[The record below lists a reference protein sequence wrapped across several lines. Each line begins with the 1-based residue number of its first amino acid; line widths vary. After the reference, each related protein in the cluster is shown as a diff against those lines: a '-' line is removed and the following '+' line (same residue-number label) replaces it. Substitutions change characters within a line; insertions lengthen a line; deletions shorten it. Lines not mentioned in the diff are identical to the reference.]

1 VNVEDPLQ
9 VPEVSPS
16 ADADSSSDGPA
27 TAALAGYAEIAAQAK
42 RIVWPCCIL
51 GVVVVIGLALLHQ
64 PWAGV
69 GLCIGLAL
77 GMVNARL
84 LQQSVLRRFQ
94 AATGQ
99 TVKGGAFLA
108 SGLFRL
114 GAITGIAVVV
124 TILERPL
131 GIGVVIGLAVY
142 QVLLLGASAVVMY
155 RQVRA

>member
-1 VNVEDPLQ
+1 VNVDDPQ
-9 VPEVSPS
+9 AEPVPASP
-16 ADADSSSDGPA
+16 DEGPIPEGA
-27 TAALAGYAEIAAQAK
+27 STALEGYSEIAAQAK

-51 GVVVVIGLALLHQ
+51 GLGAVLVLAFLGK

-69 GLCIGLAL
+69 GVCIGLGL

-99 TVKGGAFLA
+99 TLKGSAFLA
-108 SGLFRL
+108 SGVTRL
-114 GAITGIAVVV
+114 AAITGVAVALTVV
-124 TILERPL
+124 ERPL

>member
-1 VNVEDPLQ
+1 MNVDDRPQ
-9 VPEVSPS
+9 APDVPASSDSPS
-16 ADADSSSDGPA
+16 NPDG
-27 TAALAGYAEIAAQAK
+27 AASAAAAGYAEIAEQAK

-51 GVVVVIGLALLHQ
+51 GVIAVAVASVLHY
-64 PWAGV
+64 PLAGV
-69 GLCIGLAL
+69 GICIGLAL

-99 TVKGGAFLA
+99 TVKGSAFLF
-108 SGLFRL
+108 SGLTRL
-114 GAITGIAVVV
+114 AAITGTAVVLAIV
-124 TILERPL
+124 NRPL

-142 QVLLLGASAVVMY
+142 QVVLLGVSAAVMY

>member
-1 VNVEDPLQ
+1 
-9 VPEVSPS
+9 VPASPDEGSIPGGTS
-16 ADADSSSDGPA
+16 AAVDGY
-27 TAALAGYAEIAAQAK
+27 TEIAAQAK

-51 GVVVVIGLALLHQ
+51 GLGAVVALALLGK

-69 GLCIGLAL
+69 GVCIGLGL

-99 TVKGGAFLA
+99 TLRGSAFLA
-108 SGLFRL
+108 SGVTRL
-114 GAITGIAVVV
+114 AAVTGVAVALTLV
-124 TILERPL
+124 ERPL